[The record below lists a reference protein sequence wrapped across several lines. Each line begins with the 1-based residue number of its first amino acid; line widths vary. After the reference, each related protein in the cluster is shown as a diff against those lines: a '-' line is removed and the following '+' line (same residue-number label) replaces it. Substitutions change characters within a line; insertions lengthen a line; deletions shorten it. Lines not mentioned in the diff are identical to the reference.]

1 MTDRPTGGQPEGD
14 GARRT
19 ADAIHALVALR
30 LEAEMAPLLAQL
42 KDLSERVAGLESREV
57 TGPTNSE

>member
-1 MTDRPTGGQPEGD
+1 MTDKPTDGQPEGD

-19 ADAIHALVALR
+19 ADAIHALIAHR

-42 KDLSERVAGLESREV
+42 KDVSERVAGLESREIA
-57 TGPTNSE
+57 GPTNSG